1 MAKAIIVGGQKYDLI
16 DAPTTGDV
24 VVTADGVATI
34 GTGMVTADMLATAL
48 KQFLFPV
55 AEIGQAK
62 IGYCTI
68 G

>member
-1 MAKAIIVGGQKYDLI
+1 MAKGIVVGKEKVDLI

-24 VVTADGVATI
+24 VITHEGAATI
-34 GTGMVTADMLATAL
+34 QNGVVTVDMLATAL
-48 KQFLFPV
+48 KQVLFPV
-55 AEIGQAK
+55 AMIGQAK